1 MRIPRYKQLRMNYS
15 VNYQYRPKGKTRPND
30 DGQLVPFKIDA
41 ANNVVLLPNIGDHVH
56 IGATQSGHSSIA
68 GCVASRFFMYQET
81 GDGSV
86 TCHVN
91 IVIDEVDDSVFAQ
104 LIKE

>member
-1 MRIPRYKQLRMNYS
+1 MDYS

-30 DGQLVPFKIDA
+30 DGQIVPFNIDA
-41 ANNVVLLPNIGDHVH
+41 ATNMVLLPNLGDHVH
-56 IGATQSGHSSIA
+56 IGATQSGESSIA
-68 GCVASRFFMYQET
+68 GRVASRYIMYQET

-86 TCHVN
+86 NCHVN

>member
-1 MRIPRYKQLRMNYS
+1 MNYS

-30 DGQLVPFKIDA
+30 DGQIVSIKIDA
-41 ANNVVLLPNIGDHVH
+41 TTTVVLLPNIGDHVH
-56 IGATQSGHSSIA
+56 IGATQIGQSAIK
-68 GCVASRFFMYQET
+68 GCVASRYFIYQET
-81 GDGSV
+81 GDGKT

-91 IVIDEVDDSVFAQ
+91 IVIDEVDDSVFGQ

>member
-1 MRIPRYKQLRMNYS
+1 MKYS
-15 VNYQYRPKGKTRPND
+15 VDYQFRPKGKTRPHD

-41 ANNVVLLPNIGDHVH
+41 ATNVVLLPNIGDHVH
-56 IGATQSGHSSIA
+56 IGATQSGQSSIE
-68 GCVASRFFMYQET
+68 GRVASRFFMYQELT
-81 GDGSV
+81 DGSV
-86 TCHVN
+86 NCHVN

>member
-1 MRIPRYKQLRMNYS
+1 MKYS
-15 VNYQYRPKGKTRPND
+15 VDYQFRPKGKHRPND
-30 DGQLVPFKIDA
+30 DGQLMPFNIDSA
-41 ANNVVLLPNIGDHVH
+41 TNLVLLPNIGDHVH
-56 IGATQSGHSSIA
+56 IGATQSGQSPIA
-68 GCVASRFFMYQET
+68 GLVASRFFMYQET
-81 GDGSV
+81 EDGSV

>member
-1 MRIPRYKQLRMNYS
+1 MDYS

-30 DGQLVPFKIDA
+30 DGQIVPFNIDA
-41 ANNVVLLPNIGDHVH
+41 GTNMVLLPNLGDHVH
-56 IGATQSGHSSIA
+56 IGATQSGESSIA
-68 GCVASRFFMYQET
+68 GRVASRYFMYQET

-86 TCHVN
+86 NCHVN